1 MGSQRVG
8 HDWVIERTHP
18 LEENM
23 GKTFSDVNHA
33 SIFLGQSSKEIEI
46 KAKVTKHIKINEL
59 YTIKETISKMKD
71 NLHDERE

>member
-1 MGSQRVG
+1 
-8 HDWVIERTHP
+8 
-18 LEENM
+18 M

-33 SIFLGQSSKEIEI
+33 SVFLGQSSKEIEI